1 MAILI
6 LTPDINKNGGI
17 ANYFRALKG
26 SFNLR
31 VDYFIRG
38 SRGYHDGHY
47 HSLKRTLCDFLQFIR
62 IQKKYDIIHIN
73 TSLGIR
79 STARDALFLI
89 ISILFKKK
97 IIVFFRGWNKSFEN
111 IIEKY
116 LLWLF
121 KIIYFRAD
129 TIITLASEF
138 KDVLIR
144 WGYKENILLETT
156 VVDDW
161 LIDKYDEKSLRGRF
175 IRNNNSFK
183 LLFLARVEVAKGIYE
198 VIESYRKVKVEYPF
212 LNLLIAGDGSELEN
226 VKKYVKKENMPN
238 VRFLGYVKGMDKKR
252 TFQNANLYLF
262 PSYHGE
268 GMPNSLLEAMAFGLP
283 CITTNVGGIRDFFED
298 GKMGYIVNQ
307 KDPARLAEFIE
318 ILVRNPDLRRSISEY
333 NFQYAKKHFYASTVV
348 KRLEAIYANLLDS

>member
-1 MAILI
+1 MAVLI

-47 HSLKRTLCDFLQFIR
+47 HSLKRILCDFLQFIK
-62 IQKKYDIIHIN
+62 IQKEYDIIHIN
-73 TSLGIR
+73 TSLGLR
-79 STARDALFLI
+79 STPRDALFLI

-97 IIVFFRGWNKSFEN
+97 IIVYFRGWDKPFEN

-121 KIIYFRAD
+121 KIVYFRAD

-144 WGYKENILLETT
+144 WGYKGDIVLETT
-156 VVDDW
+156 VVDEN
-161 LIDKYDEKSLRGRF
+161 LIDEYDEDSLKRRF
-175 IRNNNSFK
+175 IRNNNSFM
-183 LLFLARVEVAKGIYE
+183 LLFLARVEMAKGIYE

-212 LNLLIAGDGSELEN
+212 LSLVIAGDGAELEN
-226 VKKYVKKENMPN
+226 AKKYVKKRNIPN
-238 VRFLGYVKGMDKKR
+238 VRFLGYVEGMDKKR

-283 CITTNVGGIRDFFED
+283 CITTNVGGISDFFED
-298 GKMGYIVNQ
+298 GKMGYIIN
-307 KDPARLAEFIE
+307 KNDSARLAEFIK
-318 ILVRNPDLRRSISEY
+318 ILVRNPDLHRSISEY
-333 NFQYAKKHFYASTVV
+333 NFQYAKEHFYTTTVV